1 MDLKTIA
8 ELQLFEQFPRDQQ
21 FLNFGCSFIHAKC
34 PHIAIKPFH
43 DMSGHNTVATVNL
56 QCLID
61 DSVGRFRREQFCD
74 RGFKRRI
81 RSFSVMRAAAS

>member
-21 FLNFGCSFIHAKC
+21 FLNFGCSFIDARC

-43 DMSGHNTVATVNL
+43 DMSGSCANL
-56 QCLID
+56 P
-61 DSVGRFRREQFCD
+61 VKM
-74 RGFKRRI
+74 KRR
-81 RSFSVMRAAAS
+81 